1 MQRNPLFNQVARICV
16 VGVGGGG
23 GNAINRMILDGIRGV
38 DFIAINTEAN
48 ALTHS
53 EANTQIHIGRDGRGA
68 GGDARKG
75 RIAAALSKADIRRAL
90 HGADLVFVVAGMGG
104 GTGTGAAP
112 VVAQVAREL
121 NALTIGVVTH
131 PFTFEGGRRVQLA
144 KKGIEELQE
153 EVDSLIA
160 IPNDKLLGT
169 DQSRCSLQV
178 AFRQSDDV
186 LKQAIQGITEIITC
200 PGTINLDF
208 ADLTAVMKEGGRAVM
223 SIITAEGAGGAME
236 AVETALDGAM
246 LGVSADGAKG
256 VLYNIK
262 ASSKMMAEELFESAE
277 LIKARI
283 DPNANFMFG
292 LINDETMGD
301 NVQITLIAAG
311 VDSKYEM
318 LMSPVPLPRSAQ
330 AKVPPMRNVPDSP
343 PPMRARR
350 LKLGFT
356 PKQPENRFSAEK
368 WGLPSYLQTQPL
380 GAISE

>member
-1 MQRNPLFNQVARICV
+1 MQRSSLFNPVARICV

-48 ALTHS
+48 ALSLS
-53 EANTQIHIGRDGRGA
+53 EANTQIHIGRDSRGA

-75 RIAAALSKADIRRAL
+75 RIAACLSKAEIKRAL
-90 HGADLVFVVAGMGG
+90 RGADLVFVVAGMGG

-112 VVAQVAREL
+112 VVAQIARDL
-121 NALTIGVVTH
+121 KALTIGVVTH

-144 KKGIEELQE
+144 KAGIEELQE
-153 EVDSLIA
+153 AVDSLIA
-160 IPNDKLLGT
+160 IPNDKLLST
-169 DQSRCSLQV
+169 EQSRNSLQA

-186 LKQAIQGITEIITC
+186 LKQAIQGITEIVTC
-200 PGTINLDF
+200 AGTINLDF
-208 ADLTAVMKEGGRAVM
+208 ADLTAVMKEGGRSVM
-223 SIITAEGAGGAME
+223 SIITAEGAGGAIA

-256 VLYNIK
+256 VLFNIK

-277 LIKARI
+277 MIKARI
-283 DPNANFMFG
+283 DPNAIFMFG
-292 LINDETMGD
+292 IVNDETMGD
-301 NVQITLIAAG
+301 QVQITLIAAG

-330 AKVPPMRNVPDSP
+330 AKVPPMRHVSDAP

-350 LKLGFT
+350 LKLGF
-356 PKQPENRFSAEK
+356 KSNEDKKRFSADK
-368 WGLPSYLQTQPL
+368 WGLPSYLQTQP
-380 GAISE
+380 ISLATD